1 MTLAER
7 LLALVQAVGADIKA
21 INTAIAA
28 LVAGGDWSRVGLSA
42 DFVNATVTF
51 TDVTGFTCTIPA
63 NTNFTIEADLI
74 VAAVA
79 TANLPR
85 LGFTWNQALTHAVA
99 EIEQHTSASAKAST
113 NGLNLAAAG
122 TLQTAAGTAPV
133 AGNYAARAYMKGRTG
148 ANACTIK
155 LQLAAESAAAN
166 GATLRRGSEYR
177 WRTGP

>member
-1 MTLAER
+1 VTLAER
-7 LLALVQAVGADIKA
+7 LAAFVAAVGADIKA
-21 INTAIAA
+21 LNASVAA
-28 LVAGGDWSRVGLSA
+28 LVAGGDWSRVGLTN

-85 LGFTWNQALTHAVA
+85 LGFIWNQALTHGVA
-99 EIEQHTSASAKAST
+99 EIEQHTSATAKGFT

-122 TLQTAAGTAPV
+122 NLQTAVGTAPV
-133 AGNYAARAYMKGRTG
+133 AGNYSARAYMKGRTG

-155 LQLAAESAAAN
+155 LQLAAETAAAN
-166 GATLRRGSEYR
+166 AAILRRGSEFRY
-177 WRTGP
+177 RTGP